1 MPNSEKNHNDF
12 RSNAEVLISKIKN
25 GEVLIKPMNP
35 NLQKLKAMAPLIQK
49 EIESDKGW
57 LKKLKFRDKTSENQ
71 RQERWMI
78 NVLGSKSNSALA
90 AIQSYGFRTKI
101 LMKNWEFNFWWWLV
115 CAKPEDAVRIG
126 NYINFVQ
133 KESQKY
139 GGIKTIILDN
149 NRLNILYNNDEE
161 VHIWIPDTDIWE
173 EKLAKFMMHMFK
185 ADWKKITTT
194 IT

>member
-71 RQERWMI
+71 RQER
-78 NVLGSKSNSALA
+78 
-90 AIQSYGFRTKI
+90 
-101 LMKNWEFNFWWWLV
+101 
-115 CAKPEDAVRIG
+115 
-126 NYINFVQ
+126 
-133 KESQKY
+133 
-139 GGIKTIILDN
+139 
-149 NRLNILYNNDEE
+149 
-161 VHIWIPDTDIWE
+161 
-173 EKLAKFMMHMFK
+173 
-185 ADWKKITTT
+185 
-194 IT
+194 